1 MSGMIYKAGFRAPR
15 GLANPHIQT
24 LLPLLLPRSKLGL
37 ETELLTLPDNDIVEL
52 SWAQPSPADAR
63 APIMVLF
70 HGLEGSVNS
79 PYARM
84 LMRTAADMGWRAV
97 LMHFRGCGRVPNRHV
112 RSYHA
117 GETADAYWM
126 LSQLTRRYPNALKV
140 AVGVSLG
147 ANVLLKLAAEQGGD
161 GLDLAGAIAI
171 SPPLDLAASADA
183 INMGFAR
190 CYQRHILKSMKRK
203 MMRHVDDGRLGR
215 LDRQQ
220 LKQLDTFW
228 AFDNEITAPLHGFG
242 SATDY
247 YQRASSGLMLHRIEL
262 PTLILHAADDP
273 LMPRSLLDRLP
284 VPSRSV
290 RIEMAEHG
298 GHVGFIEYRQGL
310 LRPWLA
316 RRVAQQLESWRFVP
330 GRQLQTRPLGR
341 NQPQD

>member
-1 MSGMIYKAGFRAPR
+1 MSGMIQKADFRPPR

-24 LLPLLLPRSKLGL
+24 LLPLLLPRDRIRLD
-37 ETELLTLPDNDIVEL
+37 TELLTLPDNDVVEL
-52 SWAQPSPADAR
+52 SWAHPAPEDAR

-70 HGLEGSVNS
+70 HGLEGSINS

-84 LMRTAADMGWRAV
+84 LMRTAANMGWRAV
-97 LMHFRGCGRVPNRHV
+97 LMHFRGCGRVPNRYP

-183 INMGFAR
+183 INIGFAR

-203 MMRHVDDGRLGR
+203 VMRHLEDGS
-215 LDRQQ
+215 LDRLNAQK
-220 LKQLDTFW
+220 LRELDTFW
-228 AFDNEITAPLHGFG
+228 AFDNEVTAPLHGFG

-247 YQRASSGLMLHRIEL
+247 YQRASSGFMLHRIEL

-273 LMPRSLLDRLP
+273 LMPRHLLDRLP
-284 VPSRSV
+284 MPSRSV

-316 RRVAQQLESWRFVP
+316 RRVAQQLENWRCVP
-330 GRQLQTRPLGR
+330 GRRQQVQPMGR
-341 NQPQD
+341 NQPLD